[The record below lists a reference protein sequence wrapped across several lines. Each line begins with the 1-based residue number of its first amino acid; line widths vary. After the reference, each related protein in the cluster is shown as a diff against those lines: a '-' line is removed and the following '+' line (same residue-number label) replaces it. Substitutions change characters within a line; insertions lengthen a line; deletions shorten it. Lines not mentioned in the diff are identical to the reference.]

1 MKMAVKKMTYKESME
16 KLDQIIESLE
26 QGELSVEESMEKYA
40 EGMKTTKA
48 LLMILNQA
56 EEKVKIMDGEE
67 EVEF

>member
-1 MKMAVKKMTYKESME
+1 MAVKKMSYKESME
-16 KLDQIIESLE
+16 RLDQIIESLE

-40 EGMKTTKA
+40 EGMKTTKD

>member
-1 MKMAVKKMTYKESME
+1 MAVKKMTYKESME
-16 KLDQIIESLE
+16 KLDKIIESLE

>member
-1 MKMAVKKMTYKESME
+1 MASKKMTYKESMD
-16 KLDQIIESLE
+16 KLDLIIESLE

-40 EGMKTTKA
+40 EGMKITKA
-48 LLMILNQA
+48 LLLILNQA

>member
-1 MKMAVKKMTYKESME
+1 MAVKKMTYKESME
-16 KLDQIIESLE
+16 RLDQIIESLE

>member
-1 MKMAVKKMTYKESME
+1 MASKKVSYKDNLD

-26 QGELSVEESMEKYA
+26 QGELSVEESMEKYS
-40 EGMKTTKA
+40 EGVKITKA
-48 LLMILNQA
+48 LLHVLNQA

>member
-1 MKMAVKKMTYKESME
+1 MAVKKMTYKESME
-16 KLDQIIESLE
+16 RLDQIIESLE

-40 EGMKTTKA
+40 EGMKTTKD

>member
-1 MKMAVKKMTYKESME
+1 MAVKKMTYKESME
-16 KLDQIIESLE
+16 KLDQIIEILE

>member
-1 MKMAVKKMTYKESME
+1 MAVKKMTYKESME
-16 KLDQIIESLE
+16 RLDPISESLE

-40 EGMKTTKA
+40 EGMKTTKD

>member
-1 MKMAVKKMTYKESME
+1 MAVKKMTYKESME
-16 KLDQIIESLE
+16 RLDQIIESLE
-26 QGELSVEESMEKYA
+26 QGELSVEESMEKYG
-40 EGMKTTKA
+40 EGMKTTKD

>member
-1 MKMAVKKMTYKESME
+1 MAVKKMTYKESME
-16 KLDQIIESLE
+16 RLDQIIESLE

-40 EGMKTTKA
+40 EGMRTTKD

>member
-1 MKMAVKKMTYKESME
+1 MAVKKMTYKESME

>member
-1 MKMAVKKMTYKESME
+1 
-16 KLDQIIESLE
+16 
-26 QGELSVEESMEKYA
+26 
-40 EGMKTTKA
+40 MKTTKD